1 MPLTLTDIRTHLA
14 TRLSDPS
21 NLIYS
26 LTLLDESIRSALSD
40 ISRVSGAVLTLS
52 GLDEA
57 VETTFPAEDEHA
69 LITGAVAYA
78 LAFHVSGRFDDAV
91 PDQDRPDHLAG
102 WAEQQ
107 MKHFQTLLA
116 GIKARIHQNSSDVPY
131 SQWEWDES

>member
-1 MPLTLTDIRTHLA
+1 MPLTLTDLRTHIA
-14 TRLSDPS
+14 ARLSDPS

-26 LTLLDESIRSALSD
+26 LTLLDESIRAALYD

-57 VETTFPAEDEHA
+57 AETTLPPEDEHA
-69 LITGAVAYA
+69 LIAGAVAYA
-78 LAFHVSGRFDDAV
+78 LTFHSSGRFDDAV
-91 PDQDRPDHLAG
+91 PNQNLPDDLAG

-116 GIKARIHQNSSDVPY
+116 GIKARIHQNSSEVPY